1 MRQGGVLSPVLF
13 ALYVN
18 DVITK
23 LEHSN
28 LGCYVGNTYTGCIM
42 YADDI
47 VLIAAS
53 LTMLQKMI
61 DVVVDEARNIDM
73 TFNASKSAVIRIGK
87 NYKHLVLRYSWQEN
101 HCVTV

>member
-1 MRQGGVLSPVLF
+1 
-13 ALYVN
+13 
-18 DVITK
+18 
-23 LEHSN
+23 
-28 LGCYVGNTYTGCIM
+28 M

-61 DVVVDEARNIDM
+61 DIVVDEARNIDIGL
-73 TFNASKSAVIRIGK
+73 TFNASKSAAFVLARIISIR
-87 NYKHLVLRYSWQEN
+87 VLRYSWQEN